1 MSLIRSGFYLTSFFG
16 LGYAMMNFISLNQEK
31 VGNELK
37 TYIADESEENKKN
50 KLFMDALKA
59 AADNKKPLYLQKVKE
74 IEKN

>member
-1 MSLIRSGFYLTSFFG
+1 
-16 LGYAMMNFISLNQEK
+16 MMNFISLNQEK